1 MDKAKLINRF
11 KMIFTNSE
19 IERIS
24 FDMKDE
30 NIETIKVDVHGL
42 KCASAKRFINNII
55 NLIMDA
61 FKLIVI
67 HGFNH
72 GTAIRDMLR
81 GNFFNHKVENLFCIV
96 ENDGVTYLVIHSYI

>member
-1 MDKAKLINRF
+1 MNKGKLISRF
-11 KMIFTNSE
+11 KMIFTTNE
-19 IERIS
+19 IGRIS
-24 FDMKDE
+24 FEMKD
-30 NIETIKVDVHGL
+30 NDIEAIKVDVHGL
-42 KCASAKRFINNII
+42 TCARAKRFINNII

-81 GNFFNHKVENLFCIV
+81 GEFTNVKIDSLFSV
-96 ENDGVTYLVIHSYI
+96 MENDGVTYMVIHSGF

>member
-81 GNFFNHKVENLFCIV
+81 GNFFNHKVENFFCIV